1 MQRFWSFLTNSRTL
15 SVIGITA
22 LAAFLFVGA
31 STLEVALVWSAVLIG
46 FFLLVWL
53 AVWLV
58 KRWRARRAA
67 RGLEQVIDQQ
77 AERAALA
84 APPGKK
90 VEVEALRVRLRDAV
104 KTIKTSKLGETSG
117 AAALYEMPWYMVIG
131 NPAAGKSSAIVKS
144 GLKFPFSDGTGNV
157 IQGIGGT
164 RNCDWFFTT
173 QGILLDTAG
182 RYSVHEEDREE
193 WFGFLGLL
201 KKYRPKAPINGILMA
216 VSLGELGSGKPE
228 VAIAL
233 AKQLRQRMQEV
244 AEKLEVFAPVYLV
257 FTKADLISGFVEFFQ
272 DRDPVERERVWG
284 STLAYRVDGV
294 RDPVAEFEE
303 RFDEL
308 YEGLK
313 EASVARMT
321 LDRGQ
326 KLPPGVLT
334 FPLEFASLKPV
345 LRSFVAT
352 LFEDNPYQYR
362 PVFRGFYFTSAL
374 QQGEASNRSGERVA
388 QRFGLRLEQGVS
400 AMVMSQTGF
409 FLKDL
414 FGKVIFADKAL
425 VRQFASRVKI
435 RLRYAS
441 FFAAVLVLGL
451 ALGAWTWSAIGNQ
464 RLMAN
469 VQADLDKAQKLQ
481 LNRLDLQSRLEALEI
496 LQDRIQQLQGFRED
510 RPWSLAL
517 GLYQGDKIERKLRE
531 EYFAGVSEVMLKPT
545 AASIEDYLREV
556 NTNAPQLQPV
566 SASATA
572 IPTTAGNTAVGAEAR
587 AAAAN
592 PPSAAAQA
600 QTPYSVA
607 SPSNVQDAYNA
618 LKTYIMLSDRTRL
631 ETGHLSD
638 QITRFWRGWLEAN
651 RGNMTRE
658 QAIRSAERMISFT
671 LSQAND
677 PGFPQRQINVTT
689 LDQTRENLRRV
700 IKGLPARERVYG
712 EIKARASTRFAPVTV
727 ARLIGDQD
735 KEVVAG
741 SYAISGAFTREA
753 WEGYVQEAIKTAA
766 FKELQSDDWV
776 LKTSARDDLTLEGS
790 PEQIQKALVQMYKT
804 EYSGEWQKFMKGI
817 SVLEFASFEQA
828 VVRMDRL
835 GDPQTSPIGKLMD
848 ALFRETSWDNPSI
861 INERLGQ
868 AKRGVLDWF
877 KQVILRQAPS
887 GVNLN
892 LNLEGGKAGEIPMG
906 PIGREFAG
914 LTRLMMV
921 RDNNPTPMRLYLE
934 SLSKLR
940 TRFNLL
946 KNQGDAG
953 PGSRQLIQQTIDGN
967 GSELADAL
975 RLVDEQMLTGMTD
988 SARGALRP
996 LLVRPLQQAFI
1007 VVVRPAEREINR
1019 VWTAQVYEPW
1029 RDNLSGKYP
1038 FSGNAKT
1045 EASGA
1050 EIAKVFGPDGA
1061 IAKFVEQTLG
1071 PLVTRRG
1078 DSITPRTWGDAG
1090 IRLSPD
1096 FTGRYSAWVAALPV
1110 GTGGAAG
1117 GGGAG
1122 GGGAAAIQYTFQLQP
1137 QPAPGLTEY
1146 TIDIDGQELRYRN
1159 AQAEWVNFVFP
1170 GPKGPPGGRVSGVTF
1185 DGRSVEFA
1193 NFPGNFGLQKLIES
1207 SQKKKRPDG
1216 SIDLTWPNANLAV
1229 SVQLR
1234 ILSRPGAVDAG
1245 GGSGSSGGG
1254 GASPAGYAGA
1264 PLPGAVAGGPDPTAA
1279 ASVAA
1284 PSGAVSATPGGAK

>member
-15 SVIGITA
+15 SVIGIVA

-31 STLEVALVWSAVLIG
+31 STLQLAVVWSGVLIG
-46 FFLLVWL
+46 VFLFVWL
-53 AVWLV
+53 AVWLF
-58 KRWRARRAA
+58 KRWRARQAA
-67 RGLEQVIDQQ
+67 QGLEQVIEQQ
-77 AERAALA
+77 AERAAKT
-84 APPGKK
+84 APPGKR
-90 VEVEALRVRLRDAV
+90 VEVEALRLRLRDAV

-144 GLKFPFSDGTGNV
+144 GLQFPFSDHTGSV

-193 WFGFLGLL
+193 WFGFLELL

-216 VSLGELGSGKPE
+216 VSLGELGAGKPE

-233 AKQLRQRMQEV
+233 AKQLRQRMQELT
-244 AEKLEVFAPVYLV
+244 EKLEVFAPVYLV
-257 FTKADLISGFVEFFQ
+257 FTKADLVSGFVEFFQ
-272 DRDPVERERVWG
+272 DRDTGERDRVWG
-284 STLAYRVDGV
+284 STLPYQADGH
-294 RDPVAEFEE
+294 RDPVVQFEE

-334 FPLEFASLKPV
+334 FPLEFATLKPA

-374 QQGEASNRSGERVA
+374 QQGESSNRSGERVA
-388 QRFGLRLEQGVS
+388 QRFGLRLEAGVS

-414 FGKVIFADKAL
+414 FAKVIFADRAL
-425 VRQFASRVKI
+425 VRQFASRTKL

-441 FFAAVLVLGL
+441 FFAAVLALGL
-451 ALGAWTWSAIGNQ
+451 ALGVWTWSAIGNQ

-469 VQADLDKAQKLQ
+469 VEADLDKAVKLQ
-481 LNRLDLQSRLEALEI
+481 QNRLDLQSRLEAMEI
-496 LQDRIQQLQGFRED
+496 LQDRIQQLQGFRDE
-510 RPWSLAL
+510 RPWSMSL
-517 GLYQGDKIERKLRE
+517 GLYQGDKIERKLRD
-531 EYFAGVSEVMLKPT
+531 EYFAGVSEIMLKPT
-545 AASIEDYLREV
+545 GAAIEDYLREV
-556 NTNAPQLQPV
+556 NGNALQLQPV
-566 SASATA
+566 NASAES

-587 AAAAN
+587 AAAARTQ
-592 PPSAAAQA
+592 AASAQA
-600 QTPYSVA
+600 ATPYSVA
-607 SPSNVQDAYNA
+607 SPTNVQDAYNA

-651 RGNMTRE
+651 RGTMSRE
-658 QAIRSAERMISFT
+658 QTIRSAERMISFT

-677 PGFPQRQINVTT
+677 PAFPQRQSNIAT
-689 LDQTRENLRRV
+689 LDQTRESLRRV
-700 IKGLPARERVYG
+700 IKGMPARERVYG

-735 KEVVAG
+735 KEVIAG

-753 WEGYVQEAIKTAA
+753 WENYVQEAIKTAA

-804 EYSGEWQKFMKGI
+804 EYTTEWQKFMKGI
-817 SVLEFASFEQA
+817 SVLEFANFTQA
-828 VVRMDRL
+828 VARMDRL

-892 LNLEGGKAGEIPMG
+892 VNLEGGKAGEIPMG

-921 RDNNPTPMRLYLE
+921 RDNNPTPMRNYLE
-934 SLSKLR
+934 ALSKLR
-940 TRFNLL
+940 TRFNQL

-953 PGSRQLIQQTIDGN
+953 PGSRQLIQQTLEGN
-967 GSELADAL
+967 GSELSDAL
-975 RLVDEQMLTGMTD
+975 RMVDEQMLTGMTD

-996 LLVRPLQQAFI
+996 LLVRPLQQAFQ
-1007 VVVRPAEREINR
+1007 VVVRPAESEINR
-1019 VWTAQVYEPW
+1019 VWTSQVYEPW
-1029 RDNLSGKYP
+1029 RNNLAGKYP
-1038 FSGNAKT
+1038 FTGNAKI
-1045 EASGA
+1045 EASA
-1050 EIAKVFGPDGA
+1050 VEIAKVFGPDGA
-1061 IAKFVEQTLG
+1061 IAKFVDQTLG
-1071 PLVTRRG
+1071 ALVVRRG
-1078 DSITPRTWGDAG
+1078 DSITPRTWGDTG
-1090 IRLSPD
+1090 VRLAPEFSS
-1096 FTGRYSAWVAALPV
+1096 RYGAWVAPL
-1110 GTGGAAG
+1110 AAG
-1117 GGGAG
+1117 GGGGTAG
-1122 GGGAAAIQYTFQLQP
+1122 GGAGPAPQYAFQILP

-1146 TIDIDGQELRYRN
+1146 TVDIDGQELRYRN
-1159 AQAEWVNFVFP
+1159 AQAEWVSLVFP

-1185 DGRSVEFA
+1185 DGRGIEFA
-1193 NFPGNFGLQKLIES
+1193 NFPGNFGFQKLIES
-1207 SQKKKRPDG
+1207 SQNKKRPDG
-1216 SIDLTWPNANLAV
+1216 TVELTWTNANLAV
-1229 SVQLR
+1229 TVQLR
-1234 ILSRPGAVDAG
+1234 ILSRPGPSDAPTA
-1245 GGSGSSGGG
+1245 
-1254 GASPAGYAGA
+1254 GAAAQPAGYAGA
-1264 PLPGAVAGGPDPTAA
+1264 ALPATVAGGPEAA
-1279 ASVAA
+1279 APPAASAPAATSAPAAGSV
-1284 PSGAVSATPGGAK
+1284 PVKGASK